1 MRTRMLAITTLML
14 TLALA
19 LPAAA
24 VERNVLMELFT
35 NAY

>member
-1 MRTRMLAITTLML
+1 MRTRKLAIGMLML
-14 TLALA
+14 GLVLVP
-19 LPAAA
+19 PAMA